1 MTAEQERKRRKAA
14 DERNEKRKRKGKKI
28 ERKTERTNER
38 KKMSNI
44 VHFHLDTLILVK
56 LRNHGPHSSR
66 VVRFV
71 FGHAENEEC
80 PSRRSLINGDK
91 LIDYRV
97 DFKTRRRFVHLQCSP
112 LEIECEQPSQGGA
125 GLICHSARRRTITHD
140 AIFQLVRRVDCLQR
154 SGAV

>member
-1 MTAEQERKRRKAA
+1 MKK
-14 DERNEKRKRKGKKI
+14 NEKKRKRKKKK
-28 ERKTERTNER
+28 ERK

-44 VHFHLDTLILVK
+44 VHFHMDTLILVK
-56 LRNHGPHSSR
+56 LRIHGPHSSR
-66 VVRFV
+66 VERFV

-80 PSRRSLINGDK
+80 PNRRSLINGDK

-125 GLICHSARRRTITHD
+125 RLICHSARRRTITHD
-140 AIFQLVRRVDCLQR
+140 AIFQLVRRMDCLQR